1 MKFIPHSY
9 QSYAIDF
16 ILSHPACG
24 LLLDLGLG
32 KTVITLSA
40 LYELIFERFEID
52 RVLIIAPIRV
62 ATTTWPN
69 EIEKWDHLH
78 GLTYSVVVGNREERE
93 TALRKNALIYITN
106 REQVPWLVESGLF
119 DFRGCCIVVD
129 ELSSFKS
136 PKAKRFKA
144 LRKVRSKAA
153 RFIGLTAT
161 PASNGLQDLWAQ
173 INLIDM
179 GERLGRSVT
188 GYRERYFVPDRRS
201 REVVF
206 TYKPKPGAE
215 EVIYRTISD
224 ICVSMKGSD
233 YLKLPDLIRTTCPVS
248 MTPREKAQY
257 ERLKKDFIMKIEE
270 EPNGEGLL
278 RKSRSSG
285 VSELSSPV
293 RGKRVD
299 TELVTASTRGLL
311 PVSQLPRE
319 RCDMVTVPCVTTCTL
334 TVTAANAASLA
345 NKLTQLA
352 NGCVYSDDGT
362 PIEFH
367 SQKLD
372 ELESIIEQANGNPV
386 LVAYWYRHDA
396 ERIRR
401 RLDRMGVTWADI
413 GSAESISKWNAGEL
427 QVGLIHPASA
437 GHGLNLQQGGSHLVW
452 FGLTWSLELYS
463 QTNGRLYR
471 QGQQHPVTI
480 QHIVTRGTIDERI
493 LAALEAKSITQ
504 DALIDAVRAELSPR
518 DMGTVTCVTAP
529 PREM

>member
-1 MKFIPHSY
+1 MEFTPHSY
-9 QSYAIDF
+9 QQYAIDF

-32 KTVITLSA
+32 KTVITLTA
-40 LYELIFERFEID
+40 LQELIFDRFEVD

-62 ATTTWPN
+62 ALTTWPN
-69 EIEKWDHLH
+69 EIEKWDHLR
-78 GLTYSVVVGNREERE
+78 GLTYSVVTGPPEARKA
-93 TALRKNALIYITN
+93 ALRKLALVYIIN

-144 LRKVRSKAA
+144 LRKVRAKAA

-206 TYKPKPGAE
+206 TYRPKPGAE
-215 EVIYRTISD
+215 EIIYRTISD

-233 YLKLPDLIRTTCPVS
+233 YLKLPDLIRTTCPVT
-248 MTPREKAQY
+248 MTPREQAQY
-257 ERLKKDFIMKIEE
+257 DRLKKD
-270 EPNGEGLL
+270 
-278 RKSRSSG
+278 
-285 VSELSSPV
+285 
-293 RGKRVD
+293 
-299 TELVTASTRGLL
+299 LVLYPSTRKTAGTVLAVKDTGT
-311 PVSQLPRE
+311 VSSVRE
-319 RCDMVTVPCVTTCTL
+319 DSVTVPCVRPDKLCLPGPTAPV
-334 TVTAANAASLA
+334 VTASNAAALA
-345 NKLTQLA
+345 NKLSQLA

-372 ELESIIEQANGNPV
+372 ELESIIEQLNGNPV

-396 ERIRR
+396 ERIRT
-401 RLDRMGVTWADI
+401 RLDRMGVPYADI
-413 GSAESISKWNAGEL
+413 SSQESISKWNAGEL

-437 GHGLNLQQGGSHLVW
+437 GHGLNLQEGGCHLVW
-452 FGLTWSLELYS
+452 FGLTWSLELYA
-463 QTNGRLYR
+463 QLNGRLYR
-471 QGQQHPVTI
+471 QGQQRPVTI

-493 LAALEAKSITQ
+493 LAALESKSMTQ
-504 DALIDAVRAELSPR
+504 DALIDAVKATLSPS
-518 DMGTVTCVTAP
+518 
-529 PREM
+529 

>member
-1 MKFIPHSY
+1 MIFTPHSY
-9 QSYAIDF
+9 QQYAIDF

-32 KTVITLSA
+32 KTVITLTA
-40 LYELIFERFEID
+40 LHELIFDRFEID
-52 RVLIIAPIRV
+52 RILIIAPIRV
-62 ATTTWPN
+62 ALTTWPN
-69 EIEKWDHLH
+69 EIEKWDHLR
-78 GLTYSVVVGNREERE
+78 GLTYSVVTGPPEARKA
-93 TALRKNALIYITN
+93 ALRKEALVYIIN

-144 LRKVRSKAA
+144 LRKVRAKAA

-188 GYRERYFVPDRRS
+188 GYRERYFLPDRRS

-215 EVIYRTISD
+215 EIIYRTISD

-233 YLKLPDLIRTTCPVS
+233 YLKLPDLIRITCPVT
-248 MTPREKAQY
+248 MTPREQAQY
-257 ERLKKDFIMKIEE
+257 DRLKKD
-270 EPNGEGLL
+270 
-278 RKSRSSG
+278 
-285 VSELSSPV
+285 
-293 RGKRVD
+293 
-299 TELVTASTRGLL
+299 LVLYPSTRKTAGTVLAVKDTGT
-311 PVSQLPRE
+311 VSSVRE
-319 RCDMVTVPCVTTCTL
+319 DSVTVPCVRPDKLCLPTPTAPV
-334 TVTAANAASLA
+334 VTASNAAALA
-345 NKLTQLA
+345 NKLSQLA

-372 ELESIIEQANGNPV
+372 ELESIIEQLNGNPV

-396 ERIRR
+396 ERIRT
-401 RLDRMGVTWADI
+401 RLDRMGVAYADI
-413 GSAESISKWNAGEL
+413 SSQESISRWNAGEL

-437 GHGLNLQQGGSHLVW
+437 GHGLNLQEGGCHLVW
-452 FGLTWSLELYS
+452 FGLTWSLEFYAQL
-463 QTNGRLYR
+463 NGRLYR
-471 QGQQHPVTI
+471 QGQQRPVTI

-493 LAALEAKSITQ
+493 LAALESKSMTQ
-504 DALIDAVRAELSPR
+504 DALIDAVKAELH
-518 DMGTVTCVTAP
+518 TI
-529 PREM
+529 

>member
-1 MKFIPHSY
+1 MNFTPHPY
-9 QSYAIDF
+9 QQYAIDF

-32 KTVITLSA
+32 KTVITLTA
-40 LYELIFERFEID
+40 LHELIFDRFEID

-62 ATTTWPN
+62 ALTTWPN
-69 EIEKWDHLH
+69 EIEKWDHLR
-78 GLTYSVVVGNREERE
+78 GLTYSVVAGSPEARKA
-93 TALRKNALIYITN
+93 ALRKPALIYITN

-144 LRKVRSKAA
+144 LRKVRARAA

-215 EVIYRTISD
+215 EIIYRTISD

-233 YLKLPDLIRTTCPVS
+233 YLKLPDLIRTTCPVT
-248 MTPREKAQY
+248 MTPREQAQY
-257 ERLKKDFIMKIEE
+257 DRLKKDLI
-270 EPNGEGLL
+270 LL
-278 RKSRSSG
+278 PSDSNSTFHFPH
-285 VSELSSPV
+285 STLSPV
-293 RGKRVD
+293 
-299 TELVTASTRGLL
+299 
-311 PVSQLPRE
+311 
-319 RCDMVTVPCVTTCTL
+319 
-334 TVTAANAASLA
+334 VTAANAASLA
-345 NKLTQLA
+345 NKLSQLA

-401 RLDRMGVTWADI
+401 RLDRMGVPYANI
-413 GSAESISKWNAGEL
+413 SSQESISRWNAGEL

-452 FGLTWSLELYS
+452 FGLTWSLELYA

-471 QGQQHPVTI
+471 QGQQRPVTI
-480 QHIVTRGTIDERI
+480 QHIITRGTIDERI
-493 LAALEAKSITQ
+493 LAALESKSLTQ
-504 DALIDAVRAELSPR
+504 EALIEAVKATLTP
-518 DMGTVTCVTAP
+518 
-529 PREM
+529 

>member
-1 MKFIPHSY
+1 MNFIPHSY

-62 ATTTWPN
+62 AMTTWPN
-69 EIEKWDHLH
+69 EIEKWDHLR
-78 GLTYSVVVGNREERE
+78 GLTYSVVVGTREERE
-93 TALRKNALIYITN
+93 AALRKDALIYITN

-224 ICVSMKGSD
+224 ICVSMKSSD

-257 ERLKKDFIMKIEE
+257 EKLKKDFILSPSGG
-270 EPNGEGLL
+270 EP
-278 RKSRSSG
+278 
-285 VSELSSPV
+285 PV
-293 RGKRVD
+293 RTLGR
-299 TELVTASTRGLL
+299 EGSSSLLVTA
-311 PVSQLPRE
+311 
-319 RCDMVTVPCVTTCTL
+319 M
-334 TVTAANAASLA
+334 NAAALA
-345 NKLTQLA
+345 GKLTQLA

-372 ELESIIEQANGNPV
+372 ELESIIEQANGNPI

-396 ERIRR
+396 GRIRR

-452 FGLTWSLELYS
+452 FGLTWSLELYA

-471 QGQQHPVTI
+471 QGQQHPVII

-493 LAALEAKSITQ
+493 LAALEAKSMTQ
-504 DALIDAVRAELSPR
+504 DALIDAVKATLSP
-518 DMGTVTCVTAP
+518 
-529 PREM
+529 

>member
-1 MKFIPHSY
+1 MEFIPHPY
-9 QSYAIDF
+9 QQYAIDF

-32 KTVITLSA
+32 KTVITLTA
-40 LYELIFERFEID
+40 LQELIFNRFEVD
-52 RVLIIAPIRV
+52 RVLITAPIRV
-62 ATTTWPN
+62 ALTTWPN
-69 EIEKWDHLH
+69 EIEKWDHLR
-78 GLTYSVVVGNREERE
+78 GLTYSVVTGPPEVRKA
-93 TALRKNALIYITN
+93 ALRKKALVYITN

-144 LRKVRSKAA
+144 LRKVRAKAA

-215 EVIYRTISD
+215 EIIYRTISD

-233 YLKLPDLIRTTCPVS
+233 YLKLPDLIRTTCPVT
-248 MTPREKAQY
+248 MTPREQAQY
-257 ERLKKDFIMKIEE
+257 NRLKKDLILVPSNSSLNIEHFSL
-270 EPNGEGLL
+270 NIT
-278 RKSRSSG
+278 
-285 VSELSSPV
+285 PV
-293 RGKRVD
+293 
-299 TELVTASTRGLL
+299 VTAS
-311 PVSQLPRE
+311 
-319 RCDMVTVPCVTTCTL
+319 
-334 TVTAANAASLA
+334 NAAALA
-345 NKLTQLA
+345 NKLSQLA

-372 ELESIIEQANGNPV
+372 ELESIIEQLNGNPV

-396 ERIRR
+396 ERIRA
-401 RLDRMGVTWADI
+401 RLDRMGVPYADI
-413 GSAESISKWNAGEL
+413 SSQESISRWNAGEL

-437 GHGLNLQQGGSHLVW
+437 GHGLNLQEGGCHLVW
-452 FGLTWSLELYS
+452 FGLTWSLELYA
-463 QTNGRLYR
+463 QLNGRLYR
-471 QGQQHPVTI
+471 QGQQRPVTI

-493 LAALEAKSITQ
+493 LAALESKSMTQ
-504 DALIDAVRAELSPR
+504 DALIDAVKAELLLI
-518 DMGTVTCVTAP
+518 
-529 PREM
+529 EH

>member
-1 MKFIPHSY
+1 MNFTPHPY
-9 QSYAIDF
+9 QQHAIDF
-16 ILSHPACG
+16 ILSHSACG
-24 LLLDLGLG
+24 LLLDLG
-32 KTVITLSA
+32 KTVITLTA
-40 LYELIFERFEID
+40 LQELIFDRFEID

-62 ATTTWPN
+62 ALTTWPN
-69 EIEKWDHLH
+69 EIEKWDHLR
-78 GLTYSVVVGNREERE
+78 GLTYSVVAGPPEARKA
-93 TALRKNALIYITN
+93 ALRKPALIYITN
-106 REQVPWLVESGLF
+106 REQVPWLVESDLF

-144 LRKVRSKAA
+144 LRKVRAKAA

-215 EVIYRTISD
+215 EAIYRAISD

-233 YLKLPDLIRTTCPVS
+233 YLQLPDLIRTTCPVT
-248 MTPREKAQY
+248 MTPREQSQY
-257 ERLKKDFIMKIEE
+257 NRLKKDLI
-270 EPNGEGLL
+270 LL
-278 RKSRSSG
+278 PSDSNSTFHFPH
-285 VSELSSPV
+285 STLSPV
-293 RGKRVD
+293 
-299 TELVTASTRGLL
+299 
-311 PVSQLPRE
+311 
-319 RCDMVTVPCVTTCTL
+319 
-334 TVTAANAASLA
+334 VTAANAAALA
-345 NKLTQLA
+345 NKLSQLA
-352 NGCVYSDDGT
+352 NGCVYADDGM

-372 ELESIIEQANGNPV
+372 ELESIIEQLNGNPV

-401 RLDRMGVTWADI
+401 RLDKMDVTYADI
-413 GSAESISKWNAGEL
+413 GTSESISRWNTGEL
-427 QVGLIHPASA
+427 QVALIHPASA

-452 FGLTWSLELYS
+452 FGLTWSLELYA

-471 QGQQHPVTI
+471 QGQQRPVTI
-480 QHIVTRGTIDERI
+480 QHIITRGTIDERI
-493 LAALEAKSITQ
+493 LAALESKSLTQ
-504 DALIDAVRAELSPR
+504 EALIEAVKATIS
-518 DMGTVTCVTAP
+518 A
-529 PREM
+529 

>member
-1 MKFIPHSY
+1 MNFIPHSY

-40 LYELIFERFEID
+40 LYELIFERFELD

-69 EIEKWDHLH
+69 EIEKWDHLR
-78 GLTYSVVVGNREERE
+78 GLTYSVVVGTREERE
-93 TALRKNALIYITN
+93 AALRKNALIYITN

-144 LRKVRSKAA
+144 LRKVRSRAA

-188 GYRERYFVPDRRS
+188 GYRERYFAPDRRS

-233 YLKLPDLIRTTCPVS
+233 YLKLPDLIQTTCPVS
-248 MTPREKAQY
+248 MTPREQSLY
-257 ERLKKDFIMKIEE
+257 NRLKNDLILQSTEDT
-270 EPNGEGLL
+270 
-278 RKSRSSG
+278 SSFLPP
-285 VSELSSPV
+285 SFS
-293 RGKRVD
+293 
-299 TELVTASTRGLL
+299 L
-311 PVSQLPRE
+311 PVSNS
-319 RCDMVTVPCVTTCTL
+319 TL
-334 TVTAANAASLA
+334 HTPHSSLIVTAANAAALA

-372 ELESIIEQANGNPV
+372 ELESIVEQANGNPV

-401 RLDRMGVTWADI
+401 RLDRMGVTWSDI
-413 GSAESISKWNAGEL
+413 GSAESISRWNAGEL

-493 LAALEAKSITQ
+493 LAALEVKSMTQ
-504 DALIDAVRAELSPR
+504 DALIDAVRAVLDS
-518 DMGTVTCVTAP
+518 
-529 PREM
+529 

>member
-1 MKFIPHSY
+1 MEFTPHPY
-9 QSYAIDF
+9 QQYAIDF

-32 KTVITLSA
+32 KTVITLTA
-40 LYELIFERFEID
+40 LHELIFDRFEID

-62 ATTTWPN
+62 ALTTWPN
-69 EIEKWDHLH
+69 EIEKWDHLR
-78 GLTYSVVVGNREERE
+78 GLTYSVVTGPPEARKA
-93 TALRKNALIYITN
+93 ALRKKALVYIIN

-144 LRKVRSKAA
+144 LRKVRAKAA

-215 EVIYRTISD
+215 EIIYRTISD

-233 YLKLPDLIRTTCPVS
+233 YLKLPDLIRTTCPVT
-248 MTPREKAQY
+248 MTPREQAQY
-257 ERLKKDFIMKIEE
+257 DRLKKDLVLVPSNSTLHF
-270 EPNGEGLL
+270 PH
-278 RKSRSSG
+278 ST
-285 VSELSSPV
+285 LSSAV
-293 RGKRVD
+293 VI
-299 TELVTASTRGLL
+299 AS
-311 PVSQLPRE
+311 
-319 RCDMVTVPCVTTCTL
+319 
-334 TVTAANAASLA
+334 NAAALA
-345 NKLTQLA
+345 NKLSQLA

-372 ELESIIEQANGNPV
+372 ELESIIEQLNGNPV
-386 LVAYWYRHDA
+386 LVAYWYRHDV

-401 RLDRMGVTWADI
+401 RLDRMGVPYADI
-413 GSAESISKWNAGEL
+413 SSQESISKWNAGEL

-437 GHGLNLQQGGSHLVW
+437 GHGLNLQQGGCHLVW
-452 FGLTWSLELYS
+452 FGLTWSLEFYAQL
-463 QTNGRLYR
+463 NGRLYR
-471 QGQQHPVTI
+471 QGQQRPVTI

-493 LAALEAKSITQ
+493 LAALESKSMTQ
-504 DALIDAVRAELSPR
+504 DALIDAVKATLSP
-518 DMGTVTCVTAP
+518 
-529 PREM
+529 

>member
-62 ATTTWPN
+62 AMTTWPN

-93 TALRKNALIYITN
+93 AALRKDALIYITN

-144 LRKVRSKAA
+144 LRKVRSRAA

-201 REVVF
+201 KEVVF

-233 YLKLPDLIRTTCPVS
+233 YLKLPDLILTTCLVS
-248 MTPREKAQY
+248 MTPREQSLY
-257 ERLKKDFIMKIEE
+257 NR
-270 EPNGEGLL
+270 L
-278 RKSRSSG
+278 RKDLILRLTEDTCAASPRSSLNF
-285 VSELSSPV
+285 SL
-293 RGKRVD
+293 
-299 TELVTASTRGLL
+299 
-311 PVSQLPRE
+311 
-319 RCDMVTVPCVTTCTL
+319 CTL
-334 TVTAANAASLA
+334 NSPGMVTAANAASLA
-345 NKLTQLA
+345 GKLTQLA

-372 ELESIIEQANGNPV
+372 ELESIIEQANGNPI

-401 RLDRMGVTWADI
+401 RLERMGVTWADI
-413 GSAESISKWNAGEL
+413 GSSDSISKWNAGEL

-493 LAALEAKSITQ
+493 LAALEAKSMTQ
-504 DALIDAVRAELSPR
+504 DALINAVRAELSPH
-518 DMGTVTCVTAP
+518 DTGTDDSAQLTS
-529 PREM
+529 

>member
-1 MKFIPHSY
+1 MEFTPHPY
-9 QSYAIDF
+9 QQYAIDF

-32 KTVITLSA
+32 KTVITLTA
-40 LYELIFERFEID
+40 LHELIFDRFEIY

-62 ATTTWPN
+62 ALTTWPN
-69 EIEKWDHLH
+69 EIEKWDHLR
-78 GLTYSVVVGNREERE
+78 GLTYSVVAGPPEARKA
-93 TALRKNALIYITN
+93 ALRKRALIYITN

-136 PKAKRFKA
+136 PKARRFKA
-144 LRKVRSKAA
+144 LRRVRPKAA

-179 GERLGRSVT
+179 GDRLGRSVT

-215 EVIYRTISD
+215 DAIYHAISD

-233 YLKLPDLIRTTCPVS
+233 YLQLPDLIRTTCPVT
-248 MTPREKAQY
+248 MTPREKSQY
-257 ERLKKDFIMKIEE
+257 DRLKKDLV
-270 EPNGEGLL
+270 LL
-278 RKSRSSG
+278 PAENPSTALLSPTDSSLNI
-285 VSELSSPV
+285 SHLTLNIP
-293 RGKRVD
+293 
-299 TELVTASTRGLL
+299 LVITAS
-311 PVSQLPRE
+311 
-319 RCDMVTVPCVTTCTL
+319 
-334 TVTAANAASLA
+334 NAAALA
-345 NKLTQLA
+345 NKLSQLA
-352 NGCVYSDDGT
+352 NGCVYADAGT

-372 ELESIIEQANGNPV
+372 ELDAIIEQLNGNPV

-401 RLDRMGVTWADI
+401 RLDHMGVMYADI
-413 GSAESISKWNAGEL
+413 GSPDSISRWNAGEL

-452 FGLTWSLELYS
+452 FGLTWSLELYA
-463 QTNGRLYR
+463 QLNGRLYR
-471 QGQQHPVTI
+471 QGQQRPVTI
-480 QHIVTRGTIDERI
+480 QHIITRGTIDERI
-493 LAALEAKSITQ
+493 LAALESKSLTQ
-504 DALIDAVRAELSPR
+504 EALIDAVKAELSP
-518 DMGTVTCVTAP
+518 
-529 PREM
+529 